1 MKIIELSDP
10 EISLAYGIIE
20 KEYNRLEIL
29 IAPPNQAQGTR
40 ERRIEMQNTVSG
52 ILDALKSTRDDQV

>member
-1 MKIIELSDP
+1 MKIIELSDA

-29 IAPPNQAQGTR
+29 IAPPKQTQGTR

-52 ILDALKSTRDDQV
+52 ILDALKSTRDT